1 MLLSNNNGLE
11 RVKHCNYVVSNI
23 YNLKHFYKTNEG
35 FKRIEVKT
43 PAPLSELMFTQLVQ
57 SQHIQRYPVLKHN
70 HTEMCITQGSSF
82 YTLSI
87 EKDGHD
93 FYIKVMDNWF
103 IKYEGKYLEAV
114 AKDFLFHQEHKQL
127 VQKAVELFDER
138 IELLREKNRR
148 APLAAKRPR
157 PKRKQRAKPP
167 SAKELA
173 KRVAKRGKLLQKIAV
188 DKYNKQHVSRKRR

>member
-11 RVKHCNYVVSNI
+11 RVRHCNYIVSNI

-43 PAPLSELMFTQLVQ
+43 PVPPSSELMFTQLVQ

-103 IKYEGKYLEAV
+103 IKYEGKYHEAV

-138 IELLREKNRR
+138 IELLRKQNCR

-157 PKRKQRAKPP
+157 PKRKQRAKP
-167 SAKELA
+167 KELV
-173 KRVAKRGKLLQKIAV
+173 KRVPNRGKLLQKIAV